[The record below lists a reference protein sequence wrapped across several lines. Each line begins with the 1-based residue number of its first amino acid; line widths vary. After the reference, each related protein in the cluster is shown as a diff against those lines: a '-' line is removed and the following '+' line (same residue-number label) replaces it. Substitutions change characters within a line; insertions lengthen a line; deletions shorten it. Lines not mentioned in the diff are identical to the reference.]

1 MTDARSKSFLLRL
14 LQGAIIGAGA
24 VLPGVSG
31 GVLAVVFGIYR
42 PMMETLTHPKAGLK
56 RYRWLFLPI
65 VLGWVAGFFG
75 GSGVILLLFRRS
87 ETLATCLF
95 IGLILGTVPDLWRDA
110 GERGRSRSAYFAA
123 AVSFLALFSLLLS
136 VRFGSFAKMPES
148 FFGFLFCGVLWGLSL
163 IVPGMTSSS
172 ILMAVG
178 LLTPMIEGITTLD
191 LFVLV
196 PWLIG
201 LLGTVLLLARLVSWL
216 FRTHHMLASH
226 AVIGIV
232 LASTLIIVPLQYA
245 NAGEALLCLVCA
257 SLGAVLAHFS
267 GKLQTKN
274 A

>member
-1 MTDARSKSFLLRL
+1 MSQRQPENFILRL
-14 LQGAIIGAGA
+14 AQGAVIGAGA
-24 VLPGVSG
+24 ILPGISG

-42 PMMETLTHPKAGLK
+42 PMMETLTHPKAGL
-56 RYRWLFLPI
+56 RQYWRLFLPI
-65 VLGWVAGFFG
+65 VIGWAAGFFG
-75 GSGVILLLFRRS
+75 GSGVILLLFNHS

-95 IGLILGTVPDLWRDA
+95 IGLILGTVPALWDEA
-110 GERGRSRSAYFAA
+110 GEQGRGKGAYLSAIT
-123 AVSFLALFSLLLS
+123 SFLALFSLLLG
-136 VRFGSFAKMPES
+136 VRLGSFGQMRANTL
-148 FFGFLFCGVLWGLSL
+148 GFLFCGVLWGVSL

-216 FRTHHMLASH
+216 FQAHYATAYH
-226 AVIGIV
+226 AVVGIV